1 MIFTTDYSKE
11 QIISI
16 LHIYT
21 SSYDLSNYTTPGIF
35 VSKYKNNKVYL
46 WYTGDIVIGSGQLP
60 LVIEIINNDNNVT
73 LKCKFGFTPQIII
86 PIIIFVGIVWIFI
99 FSTFILNSDSV
110 LEAKLISF
118 FAVLLWT
125 FLCVF
130 QFPVFNKMFYSKRQ
144 EAEIEFI
151 ETHFDAKR
159 IS

>member
-1 MIFTTDYSKE
+1 MIFTTDCSKE
-11 QIISI
+11 QSISI
-16 LHIYT
+16 FHT
-21 SSYDLSNYTTPGIF
+21 CTNSCDLSNYTTPGIF

-60 LVIEIINNDNNVT
+60 LVIEIINNDNNIT

-86 PIIIFVGIVWIFI
+86 PIIIFIGIV
-99 FSTFILNSDSV
+99 
-110 LEAKLISF
+110 
-118 FAVLLWT
+118 WT

-151 ETHFDAKR
+151 ETHFGAKR